1 MWCFLRT
8 GRSDHG
14 RQTGLRGILGSVIQ
28 KAHLT
33 TNLGSWILI
42 QVPVSFIPN
51 HFSVNFSTIVHSVSK
66 HQLEGKRIFKA
77 MFVSVQLRIEFRAN
91 PEFFLILL
99 WTTRSCG
106 FRGLHFKTAVNTEYV
121 WRTGKVFN
129 FVIIIIVS
137 FQFQGIRSC
146 SWKFTVT
153 HWKVIVTQCIFQY
166 VVKICQKSNHSWT
179 STFTSIYFLT
189 PIEQDIA
196 TTYLP

>member
-1 MWCFLRT
+1 MYFCLVFIWPGARLATDLRHVADNRLLSSRQNWLKP
-8 GRSDHG
+8 GISILAAAKINVCGVSYASRSDHG

-33 TNLGSWILI
+33 TNPGSWILI
-42 QVPVSFIPN
+42 LFLLFQIIFLLI
-51 HFSVNFSTIVHSVSK
+51 FQQVHSVSK
-66 HQLEGKRIFKA
+66 HQLVGKRIFNT

-99 WTTRSCG
+99 WTNRPCG

-146 SWKFTVT
+146 SWKVT
-153 HWKVIVTQCIFQY
+153 I
-166 VVKICQKSNHSWT
+166 
-179 STFTSIYFLT
+179 
-189 PIEQDIA
+189 
-196 TTYLP
+196 